1 MAMAPRKCTKT
12 FDGGQSL
19 RLTENID
26 FWIILLLFIQLYHH
40 LLYRIVRS
48 CASESY
54 YFEAQLE
61 QLGVYLVRCDGVD
74 QRTQLL
80 DITGSFGVGLLPVT
94 FASRSW

>member
-1 MAMAPRKCTKT
+1 MPGRSVVCWWGKLGVRSGRRGTWLPRARR
-12 FDGGQSL
+12 GV
-19 RLTENID
+19 R
-26 FWIILLLFIQLYHH
+26 LLL
-40 LLYRIVRS
+40 LLLHPRS
-48 CASESY
+48 RGGPESVN
-54 YFEAQLE
+54 FLAQLE